1 VSPAKRKPPARKGK
15 SPRWRRREKDARPK
29 LVIVGFGRVGGALAL
44 GLRAAGWPVSVLPR
58 SADSV
63 RKAAAM
69 RVPLADHEALR
80 AADVCVLAVPDGAVA
95 KAVELIEEDLGA
107 HTALVHCSGALPL
120 AVFKDAKAKRPFGS
134 FHPLAAVS
142 DPRDELS
149 GHAVALASTDKALGA
164 TLWKM
169 ALALRLSPVE
179 VPETGRAAYHAGA
192 VLSAGLLVALADAA
206 VSALEEAGLERD
218 AALQALLPLMRSA
231 LRGVETRGLERGLTG
246 PVVRGDVGVVQAHL
260 DALPSE
266 IGAVYRLLSRRALRL
281 TPTLPPETRAALER
295 LLM

>member
-1 VSPAKRKPPARKGK
+1 MSPARRKAPTRKTA
-15 SPRWRRREKDARPK
+15 SPRWRRREKDARPRI
-29 LVIVGFGRVGGALAL
+29 VIVGFGRVGGALAL
-44 GLRAAGWPVSVLPR
+44 GLHKAGWPVATLPR

-63 RKAAAM
+63 RRAAAM
-69 RVPLADHEALR
+69 RIPLADHDALGS
-80 AADVCVLAVPDGAVA
+80 ADVCVLAVPDAAVPHA
-95 KAVELIEEDLGA
+95 LELIEEDLGA
-107 HTALVHCSGALPL
+107 GTALVHCSGALPL
-120 AVFKDAKAKRPFGS
+120 SVFKDAKGRRPFGS

-142 DPRDELS
+142 DPRDDLS

-169 ALALRLSPVE
+169 ALALRLAPIE

-192 VLSAGLLVALADAA
+192 VLSAGLLVSLADAA

-218 AALQALLPLMRSA
+218 AALGALLPLMRGA
-231 LRGVETRGLERGLTG
+231 LRGVEVRGLERGLTG

-260 DALPSE
+260 EALPAD
-266 IGAVYRLLSRRALRL
+266 IGAIYRLLSRRALRL
-281 TPTLPPETRAALER
+281 APTLPSETRAALER

>member
-1 VSPAKRKPPARKGK
+1 MSPARRKATPRKSA
-15 SPRWRRREKDARPK
+15 SPRWRRREKESRPR

-44 GLRAAGWPVSVLPR
+44 GLRKAGWPVAVLPR

-95 KAVELIEEDLGA
+95 KAVELIEEDLDA

-142 DPRDELS
+142 DPRDDLA
-149 GHAVALASTDKALGA
+149 GHAVALASTDKSLGA

-192 VLSAGLLVALADAA
+192 VLSAGLLVALADVA

-218 AALQALLPLMRSA
+218 TALRALLPLMRSA
-231 LRGVETRGLERGLTG
+231 LRGVEARGLERGLTG

-260 DALPSE
+260 DALPPE